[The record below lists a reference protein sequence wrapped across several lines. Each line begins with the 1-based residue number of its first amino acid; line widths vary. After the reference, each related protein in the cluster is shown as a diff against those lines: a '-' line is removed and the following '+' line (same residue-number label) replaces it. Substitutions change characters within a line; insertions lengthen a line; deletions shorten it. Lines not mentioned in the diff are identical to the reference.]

1 MAGLAIAR
9 VEAVPLE
16 IVVAIAT
23 IAVIALLLTRFL
35 PVLLLTML
43 AGIVWGS
50 AALFWHAYQVSF
62 NESWISGYQPVIA
75 EVEQVNETAS
85 YSRVRLSDIRQNNGD
100 ELPGRVDIYLYGK
113 DRMQQL
119 MPGQIIQ
126 ASVKL
131 HPPHNKLNPG
141 AFDYRGY
148 CFDRHIALI
157 GSGKNVVL
165 IDGQITLLEHIRQR
179 IISALPDGETS
190 GVIRA
195 LLLADRSHVSIDVQE
210 SFAAAGAAH
219 LLAISGLH
227 VGLVASWGVL
237 LTWWLLTRRESW
249 IVHLPVRKIAISA
262 GLLMA
267 IGYATIAGWPL
278 TAQRSVLML
287 SAAVLAWWLRHQ
299 SSPINSM
306 LAALMFILFIDP
318 AAIESISLWL
328 SFIAVTAL
336 LVWALGDGQK
346 RARDLSNPLAWLKAL
361 FMVSMVSMLATLPVI
376 ADLFGRVPTYSLI
389 ANLLMV
395 PLYSIWILPLSIVG
409 EALAILGLEHAAEW
423 LFDLA
428 VSGIS
433 YGNIL
438 LVELKAWPAGNLW
451 VGDVPLW
458 IGFLYMSGMIVSAFF
473 LLKKKYRQLLA
484 FSSLTLMLYL
494 AVVVPENH
502 MPTPELTVWDVG
514 QGAATTLSMPDG
526 GVMAVDLP
534 GRYGSRFNGGTD
546 VAAGLREDGLLHVD
560 ALVISH
566 AQSDHAGG
574 VLRLLDQVRD
584 VKELWLADVPANR
597 RYSIMTQAEDHIT
610 SRGGLVRWLKRGDKL
625 MFSDAKV
632 EVLWPPQGFEPKNG
646 NNSSLVLSL
655 TLATGSRIL
664 FAGDIE
670 KPSEHMIIS
679 GNRLDMQK
687 LSHDVMLLPHHGS
700 RTSSSDEWIDA
711 VSPAVVIAQTG
722 FANRYHFPNVDVVRR
737 YRSRG
742 IKVFDTKKGAV
753 IVHPDAAADQELKI
767 EQFKPKISEKRD
779 TALQWWQAAL

>member
-9 VEAVPLE
+9 VEAIPLE

-23 IAVIALLLTRFL
+23 VAVLALLLTRFL
-35 PVLLLTML
+35 PVLMLTML
-43 AGIVWGS
+43 AGIFWGS
-50 AALFWHAYQVSF
+50 AVLFWDAYQVSF
-62 NESWISGYQPVIA
+62 NDSWVSGYQSVIA
-75 EVEQVNETAS
+75 EVEQVNETTS
-85 YSRVRLSDIRQNNGD
+85 YSRVRLSDVRHNNGD

-113 DRMQQL
+113 DRMHQL
-119 MPGQIIQ
+119 MPGQVIQ

-148 CFDRHIALI
+148 CFDRHIALM

-165 IDGQITLLEHIRQR
+165 INSQITLLEHIRQR
-179 IISALPDGETS
+179 IISALPEGETS

-210 SFAAAGAAH
+210 GFAAAGAAH

-237 LTWWLLTRRESW
+237 LIWWLLTRRESW
-249 IVHLPVRKIAISA
+249 IVHLPVRKVAISV
-262 GLLMA
+262 GLMMA
-267 IGYATIAGWPL
+267 IGYASIAGWPL

-306 LAALMFILFIDP
+306 LAALMFILCIDP

-336 LVWALGDGQK
+336 LVWSLADGQK

-361 FMVSMVSMLATLPVI
+361 FMVSMVSTLATLPII

-389 ANLLMV
+389 ANLLLV

-409 EALAILGLEHAAEW
+409 EALAILGLEQAAGW

-428 VSGIS
+428 VSGVS
-433 YGNIL
+433 YGNNL
-438 LVELKAWPAGNLW
+438 LAELRAWPAGNLW

-473 LLKKKYRQLLA
+473 LLKKEYRHLLV
-484 FSSLTLMLYL
+484 FSSLTLILYL
-494 AVVVPENH
+494 GVVLPERH
-502 MPTPELTVWDVG
+502 PTTPQLTVWDVG

-526 GVMAVDLP
+526 GVMAIDLP

-574 VLRLLDQVRD
+574 ALRLLDQVRS

-597 RYSIMTQAEDHIT
+597 RYSIMAQVEDHIT

-632 EVLWPPQGFEPKNG
+632 EVLWPPRGFEPKNG

-655 TLATGSRIL
+655 TLATGRRIL

-670 KPSEHMIIS
+670 KPSEHMMIS

-711 VSPAVVIAQTG
+711 VSPAVVVAQTG
-722 FANRYHFPNVDVVRR
+722 FANRYHFPNVDVVGR

-742 IKVFDTKKGAV
+742 INVFDTKRGAV
-753 IVHPDAAADQELKI
+753 IVHFDPAADQELKV
-767 EQFKPKISEKRD
+767 EQFKPKIAEKRD
-779 TALQWWQAAL
+779 AALQWWQAAL